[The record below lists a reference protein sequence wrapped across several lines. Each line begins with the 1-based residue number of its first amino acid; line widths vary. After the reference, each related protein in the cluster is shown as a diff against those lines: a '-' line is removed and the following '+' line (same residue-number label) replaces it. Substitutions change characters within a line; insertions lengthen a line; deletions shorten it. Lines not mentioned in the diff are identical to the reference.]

1 LLGSSEYTD
10 IRTVARK
17 KMQGT
22 RIPRFFGLNAEPGKI
37 RTIILGILPFVLII
51 GAYVYAS
58 HMRHL
63 ENPFDKMLP
72 SLSQMWMTIGELVF
86 EAPVAGSE
94 SGEVVTQSVSDTLLY
109 YWTGFSDSRVFVD
122 TVASL
127 KRIAIGTV
135 CGAYLGLLVGLN
147 MGLFRGLQAL
157 TRPLITFLGI
167 VNPLA
172 ILSIILIVFGVGEES
187 KYILIGIGIFF
198 PVAIVVYLE
207 AKKISKEQ
215 VTKAFTLGAS
225 QLDVVYRVV
234 LPQLWPPFINMVAI
248 ALGAAWIF
256 LVSAEMIS
264 ASEGL
269 GYRIFLAK
277 RTTSMDIII
286 PYVLWMT
293 LLGFILSFSLKRYCE
308 RMYPWYMK
316 GNT

>member
-1 LLGSSEYTD
+1 
-10 IRTVARK
+10 
-17 KMQGT
+17 
-22 RIPRFFGLNAEPGKI
+22 
-37 RTIILGILPFVLII
+37 
-51 GAYVYAS
+51 
-58 HMRHL
+58 MRHL